1 MDTLKNINL
10 YRLDKTL
17 QPDTDTVIVEHPL
30 ELIVNDEPK
39 FNLLCSPENIHHL
52 VTGFLYT
59 QQLISGRDDIVDM
72 EVSLDRVEVKIQKSN
87 IAPAPRSVDLKIK
100 QETMFAIMQELHDR
114 QILFKKTGGAHAA
127 GIFDHHGKMLIFV
140 EDVARHNAFD
150 KAIGM
155 SLAQGIPLQDCGAVL
170 SSRVS
175 VEMINKAVRAGLQMV
190 EAVSAPS
197 SYAVEIAEENG
208 TTLCAF
214 VRKNKANVYTHKD
227 RIIV

>member
-17 QPDTDTVIVEHPL
+17 KPDTDTVIVEYPL
-30 ELIVNDEPK
+30 ELIVNDEHK
-39 FNLLCSPENIHHL
+39 FNLLCSPENIQHL
-52 VTGFLYT
+52 VTGFLYSL
-59 QQLISGRDDIVDM
+59 QMINVIDDIVHMD
-72 EVSLDRVEVKIQKSN
+72 VSLDRVIVKIQKFD
-87 IAPAPRSVDLKIK
+87 ITPEPRSVTLKIK
-100 QETMFAIMQELHDR
+100 QETMFDMMQELHDR

-127 GIFDHHGKMLIFV
+127 GIFDHRGKMLIFV

-155 SLAQGIPLQDCGAVL
+155 SLAQGISLQDCGAVL

-175 VEMINKAVRAGLQMV
+175 VEMINKAVRARLQLV

-197 SYAVEIAEENG
+197 SYAVEVAEKSG

-214 VRKNKANVYTHKD
+214 VRKNKANIYTHKD

>member
-1 MDTLKNINL
+1 MDTLKTINI
-10 YRLDKTL
+10 YKLDQTL
-17 QPDTDTVIVEHPL
+17 QSVTDTVIVEHPL
-30 ELIVNDEPK
+30 ELIVNDEHK
-39 FNLLCSPENIHHL
+39 FNLLCSPENIQHL

-59 QQLISGRDDIVDM
+59 QQLISGLDDIVDM
-72 EVSLDRVEVKIQKSN
+72 TVTTESVQVTINKSN
-87 IAPAPRSVDLKIK
+87 IAPVERSVHLQIK

-127 GIFDHHGKMLIFV
+127 GIFDHHGEMLIFV

-175 VEMINKAVRAGLQMV
+175 VEMINKAVRARLQMV

-214 VRKNKANVYTHKD
+214 VRKNKANIYTHKD
-227 RIIV
+227 RVII